1 MRHLL
6 IASLSL
12 ALLSCENGNEHK
24 SKEHHDHSDSIV
36 SVTDSTY
43 TRSIETDSGRII
55 LTHHAYDELETATIY
70 DKSGYAVYRGSML
83 NGERTGAWMQYNRE
97 GKIISAWQYS
107 KGKVLHQLDATD
119 FETKPLHLH
128 QMGIVVEVPTK
139 WFVPESKNPWAL
151 VTVEKREKS
160 DTSLFVPSINI
171 SKGEIETGET
181 LDQLADEQLKLLHSS
196 VGRVETIDTSYF
208 NIDGNCGFKRYGM
221 YSNPAGQT
229 GFLDAIIVRGLNV
242 YVISCTAPN
251 TYQGEFLKYQE
262 VFETAIESIHFE
274 D

>member
-1 MRHLL
+1 
-6 IASLSL
+6 
-12 ALLSCENGNEHK
+12 
-24 SKEHHDHSDSIV
+24 
-36 SVTDSTY
+36 
-43 TRSIETDSGRII
+43 
-55 LTHHAYDELETATIY
+55 
-70 DKSGYAVYRGSML
+70 
-83 NGERTGAWMQYNRE
+83 MQYNRE
-97 GKIISAWQYS
+97 GKIVAAWQYS
-107 KGKVLHQLDATD
+107 KGKILHQLDAAD

-128 QMGIVVEVPTK
+128 QMGIVVKVPTK
-139 WFVPESKNPWAL
+139 WFVPESKNPWTL
-151 VTVEKREKS
+151 VTVEKRGKN

-262 VFETAIESIHFE
+262 VFETAIGSIHFE
-274 D
+274 E